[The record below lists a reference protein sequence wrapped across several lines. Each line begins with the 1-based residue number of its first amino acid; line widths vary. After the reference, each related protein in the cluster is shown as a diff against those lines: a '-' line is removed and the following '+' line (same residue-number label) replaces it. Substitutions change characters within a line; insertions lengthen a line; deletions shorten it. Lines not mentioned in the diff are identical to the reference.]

1 MEDLKELS
9 NIFNELK
16 TTPARTG
23 KEHILEEN
31 KNNELFKYVL
41 RFMYDPYIVTGL
53 SKTKINKQM
62 DNGWLFSFDEMEDN
76 STLVEIIDYLKNN
89 NTGKDADIYKV
100 NSYLG
105 SHREYE
111 DMLKDIFTKDLVL
124 GIQASTINKVYGEGF
139 IPTFSVMLAE
149 KYFDKP
155 EWVSGK
161 EFLITEKKD
170 GTRLVA
176 VVDGKIELFTRQ
188 GQLVT
193 GMVDIEEELK
203 QLPKGYVYDGELI
216 AEVKSE
222 LESKDLFRETISRA
236 RRDGTKTGIIYHIF
250 DMVRIDE
257 FKRGVGSVPARERK
271 HYLHKIFKD
280 KQSDLQHPFKWL
292 KEVEVLYE
300 GNNEEFIQKYL
311 DSITNKG
318 GEGIMINI
326 SNAPY
331 ECKRTKN
338 LLKVKKF
345 NTADVRITDVY
356 EGTGKYVGKLGGISI
371 QFEHKGQLW
380 NCDVGSGFTD
390 EEREFYWHNKD
401 KLLNKIVEIKYFEI
415 SQDANGVYS
424 LRFPTWIGRIRDDKD
439 EISMY

>member
-1 MEDLKELS
+1 MENLGEL
-9 NIFNELK
+9 NKIFNELK
-16 TTPARTG
+16 NTSSRLG
-23 KEHILEEN
+23 KEQILRNN
-31 KNNELFKYVL
+31 KDNKLFTDVIK
-41 RFMYDPYIVTGL
+41 FMYDPYIVTGL

-62 DNGWLFSFDEMEDN
+62 DNGWLFSFDEIEDN
-76 STLVEIIDYLKNN
+76 STLVEIIDYLKKN

-111 DMLKDIFTKDLVL
+111 NMLKDIFTKDLTL

-149 KYFDKP
+149 KYSERP

-161 EFLITEKKD
+161 EFLLTIKLD
-170 GTRLVA
+170 GSRLVA
-176 VVDGKIELFTRQ
+176 VVDDKIELFTRQ

-222 LESKDLFRETISRA
+222 LASKDLFRETISRA

-250 DMVRIDE
+250 DMIPIEE
-257 FKRGVGSVPARERK
+257 FKKGVGSVIASERK
-271 HYLHKIFKD
+271 HQLHKIF
-280 KQSDLQHPFKWL
+280 SDIQHPFRWL

-300 GNNEEFIQKYL
+300 GNNEEYIQTYL
-311 DSITNKG
+311 DSIINKG
-318 GEGIMINI
+318 GEGVMINI

-345 NTADVRITDVY
+345 NTADVRVTDVY

-390 EEREFYWHNKD
+390 EERELYWKNKD

>member
-1 MEDLKELS
+1 MEDLSELYK
-9 NIFNELK
+9 IFNELK
-16 TTPARTG
+16 NTSSRLG
-23 KEHILEEN
+23 KEQILENN
-31 KNNELFKYVL
+31 KDNNLFTYVIK
-41 RFMYDPYIVTGL
+41 FMYDPYIVTGL

-76 STLVEIIDYLKNN
+76 STLVEIIDYLKKN

-161 EFLITEKKD
+161 EFLLTTKLD

-176 VVDGKIELFTRQ
+176 VVDDKIELFTRQ

-203 QLPKGYVYDGELI
+203 QLPRGYVYDGELI

-257 FKRGVGSVPARERK
+257 FKRGIGSVPAWERK
-271 HYLHKIFKD
+271 QQLHKIFKD
-280 KQSDLQHPFKWL
+280 NQLDQKHSFKWL

-300 GNNEEFIQKYL
+300 GDNEEFIQMYL
-311 DSITNKG
+311 DSITNMG

-338 LLKVKKF
+338 LLKVKRF

-371 QFEHKGQLW
+371 QFENKGQLW

-390 EEREFYWHNKD
+390 EEREFYWQNKD

>member
-1 MEDLKELS
+1 MEDLSELYK
-9 NIFNELK
+9 IFNELK
-16 TTPARTG
+16 NTSSRLG
-23 KEHILEEN
+23 KEQILENN
-31 KNNELFKYVL
+31 KDNNLFTYVIK
-41 RFMYDPYIVTGL
+41 FMYDPYIVTGL

-76 STLVEIIDYLKNN
+76 STLVEIIDYLKKN

-161 EFLITEKKD
+161 EFLLTTKLD

-176 VVDGKIELFTRQ
+176 VVDDKIELFTRQ

-203 QLPKGYVYDGELI
+203 QLPRGYVYDGELI

-257 FKRGVGSVPARERK
+257 FKRGVGSVPAWERK
-271 HYLHKIFKD
+271 QQLHKIFKD
-280 KQSDLQHPFKWL
+280 NQLDQKHSFKWL

-300 GNNEEFIQKYL
+300 GDNEEFIQMYL
-311 DSITNKG
+311 DSITNMG

-380 NCDVGSGFTD
+380 SCDVGSGFID
-390 EEREFYWHNKD
+390 EEREFYWRNKD

>member
-1 MEDLKELS
+1 MEDLSELYK
-9 NIFNELK
+9 IFNELK
-16 TTPARTG
+16 NTSSRLG
-23 KEHILEEN
+23 KEQILEDN
-31 KNNELFKYVL
+31 KGNNLFTYVIK
-41 RFMYDPYIVTGL
+41 FMYDPYIVTGL

-76 STLVEIIDYLKNN
+76 STLVEIIDYLKKN

-161 EFLITEKKD
+161 EFLLTTKLD

-176 VVDGKIELFTRQ
+176 VVDDKIELFTRQ

-257 FKRGVGSVPARERK
+257 FKRGIGSVPAWERK
-271 HYLHKIFKD
+271 QQLHKIFKD
-280 KQSDLQHPFKWL
+280 NQLDQKHSFKWL

-300 GNNEEFIQKYL
+300 GDNEEFIQMYL
-311 DSITNKG
+311 DSITNMG

-390 EEREFYWHNKD
+390 EEREFYWQDKD

-415 SQDANGVYS
+415 SQDTNGVYS

>member
-1 MEDLKELS
+1 MFERIKCMRVIPKEPTYELS
-9 NIFNELK
+9 IEGNHNFFCNGILK
-16 TTPARTG
+16 HNCRLAA
-23 KEHILEEN
+23 
-31 KNNELFKYVL
+31 
-41 RFMYDPYIVTGL
+41 IV
-53 SKTKINKQM
+53 
-62 DNGWLFSFDEMEDN
+62 DD
-76 STLVEIIDYLKNN
+76 
-89 NTGKDADIYKV
+89 
-100 NSYLG
+100 
-105 SHREYE
+105 
-111 DMLKDIFTKDLVL
+111 
-124 GIQASTINKVYGEGF
+124 
-139 IPTFSVMLAE
+139 
-149 KYFDKP
+149 
-155 EWVSGK
+155 
-161 EFLITEKKD
+161 
-170 GTRLVA
+170 
-176 VVDGKIELFTRQ
+176 KIELFTRQ

-222 LESKDLFRETISRA
+222 LDSKDLFRETISRA

-250 DMVRIDE
+250 DMVPIDE
-257 FKRGVGSVPARERK
+257 FKKGVGLVIASERK
-271 HYLHKIFKD
+271 HQLHKIF
-280 KQSDLQHPFKWL
+280 SDIQHPFRWL

-300 GNNEEFIQKYL
+300 GDNEEFIQMYL
-311 DSITNKG
+311 DSITNMG

-390 EEREFYWHNKD
+390 EEREFYWQNKD

>member
-1 MEDLKELS
+1 MENLEEL
-9 NIFNELK
+9 NKIFNELK
-16 TTPARTG
+16 NTSSRLG
-23 KEHILEEN
+23 KEQILADN
-31 KNNELFKYVL
+31 KDNELFKSVL
-41 RFMYDPYIVTGL
+41 KFMYDPYIVTGL

-76 STLVEIIDYLKNN
+76 STLVEIIDYLKKN

-105 SHREYE
+105 SHREYD
-111 DMLKDIFTKDLVL
+111 DMLKDIFTKDLTL

-149 KYFDKP
+149 KYSERP

-161 EFLITEKKD
+161 EFLLTIKLD

-176 VVDGKIELFTRQ
+176 VVDDNIELFTRQ

-250 DMVRIDE
+250 DMVPIDE
-257 FKRGVGSVPARERK
+257 FKKGVGSVTASERK
-271 HYLHKIFKD
+271 HQLHKIF
-280 KQSDLQHPFKWL
+280 SSIQHPFRWL

-300 GNNEEFIQKYL
+300 GNDEDYIQTYL
-311 DSITNKG
+311 DSITNNG
-318 GEGIMINI
+318 GEGVMINI

-390 EEREFYWHNKD
+390 EEREFYWKNKD

-415 SQDANGVYS
+415 SQDASGVYS
-424 LRFPTWIGRIRDDKD
+424 LRFPTWVGRIRDDKE

>member
-1 MEDLKELS
+1 MENLGEL
-9 NIFNELK
+9 NKIFNELK
-16 TTPARTG
+16 NTSSRLG
-23 KEHILEEN
+23 KEQILRNN
-31 KNNELFKYVL
+31 KDNKLFTDVIK
-41 RFMYDPYIVTGL
+41 FMYDPYIVTGL

-62 DNGWLFSFDEMEDN
+62 DNGWLFSFDEIEDN
-76 STLVEIIDYLKNN
+76 STLVEIIDYLKKN

-111 DMLKDIFTKDLVL
+111 NMIKDIFTKDLTL

-149 KYFDKP
+149 KYSERP

-161 EFLITEKKD
+161 EFLLTIKLD
-170 GTRLVA
+170 GSRLVA
-176 VVDGKIELFTRQ
+176 VVDDKIELFTRQ

-222 LESKDLFRETISRA
+222 LASKDLFRETISRA

-250 DMVRIDE
+250 DMIPIEE
-257 FKRGVGSVPARERK
+257 FKKGVGSVIASERK
-271 HYLHKIFKD
+271 HQLHKIF
-280 KQSDLQHPFKWL
+280 SDIQHPFRWL

-300 GNNEEFIQKYL
+300 GNNEEYIQTYL
-311 DSITNKG
+311 DSIINKG
-318 GEGIMINI
+318 GEGVMINI

-345 NTADVRITDVY
+345 NTADVRVTDVY

-390 EEREFYWHNKD
+390 EERELYWKNKD